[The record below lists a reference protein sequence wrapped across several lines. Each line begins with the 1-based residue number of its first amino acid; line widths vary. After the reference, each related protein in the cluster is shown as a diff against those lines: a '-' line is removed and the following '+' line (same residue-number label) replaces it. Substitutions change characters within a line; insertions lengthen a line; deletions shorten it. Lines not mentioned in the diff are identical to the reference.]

1 MQHYLTQDGYQKL
14 KSELEHL
21 KNVARKD
28 VIERIATAKELGDLK
43 ENAEYAEA
51 KDDQG
56 LIEAKICELEE
67 VLKNAV
73 IVDDEKKRNSSGAHV
88 ATIGSTVSVSCMG
101 TVCEY
106 MIVGT
111 EEADPS
117 HAKISYESP
126 LGRAFLNKR
135 IGDQVVVSAPKG
147 EYTYVILEIK

>member
-1 MQHYLTQDGYQKL
+1 MQHYLTHDGYQKL
-14 KSELEHL
+14 KSELDHL
-21 KNVARKD
+21 KTVARKE
-28 VIERIATAKELGDLK
+28 VIERIAAAKELGDLK

-56 LIEAKICELEE
+56 FIEAKICELEE

-73 IVDDEKKRNSSGAHV
+73 IVDEEKKKSGGGVQAV
-88 ATIGSTVSVSCMG
+88 TIGSTVSVSCKG
-101 TVCEY
+101 NTCEY

-135 IGDQVVVSAPKG
+135 IGDNVIVSAPKG

>member
-1 MQHYLTQDGYQKL
+1 MQHYLTQDGYLKL

-21 KNVARKD
+21 KTFGRKE
-28 VIERIATAKELGDLK
+28 VSERIATAKELGDLK

-56 LIEAKICELEE
+56 LMEAKISELEE
-67 VLKNAV
+67 VIKNAV
-73 IVDDEKKRNSSGAHV
+73 IVDEEKKRGNTQTVS
-88 ATIGSTVSVSCMG
+88 IGSVVSVSCNG
-101 TVCEY
+101 NTCEY
-106 MIVGT
+106 MIVGS

-126 LGRAFLNKR
+126 LGRAFLNRR
-135 IGDQVVVSAPKG
+135 IGDRVAVTAPKG